1 MFYIYVFA
9 RHFPR
14 LLQASPN
21 PKHHTYT
28 TDNTDL
34 VEDDTEAGQCSN
46 PRKSKQSKQS
56 TQILLSSRTLSP
68 MVTVTSTS

>member
-1 MFYIYVFA
+1 MYSLAISRAFY
-9 RHFPR
+9 R
-14 LLQASPN
+14 LLQILNIILTQQITPILLRM
-21 PKHHTYT
+21 TQ
-28 TDNTDL
+28 
-34 VEDDTEAGQCSN
+34 EAGQCSN

>member
-1 MFYIYVFA
+1 MYSLAISRAFY
-9 RHFPR
+9 R
-14 LLQASPN
+14 LLQILN
-21 PKHHTYT
+21 II
-28 TDNTDL
+28 L